1 MPGPACPPALCLA
14 LPHSPCCQNW
24 AVEEQTRPAGLEQLG
39 QGMST
44 ELQQPPD
51 PVWDELCEGK
61 VAVLEAQ
68 GVAASGGGFISCQ

>member
-1 MPGPACPPALCLA
+1 M
-14 LPHSPCCQNW
+14 
-24 AVEEQTRPAGLEQLG
+24 
-39 QGMST
+39 MST

-68 GVAASGGGFISCQ
+68 GVAASGGGFISCQWRFHCGQGQQELVSGCSVKPQPLQREAQGGLWL